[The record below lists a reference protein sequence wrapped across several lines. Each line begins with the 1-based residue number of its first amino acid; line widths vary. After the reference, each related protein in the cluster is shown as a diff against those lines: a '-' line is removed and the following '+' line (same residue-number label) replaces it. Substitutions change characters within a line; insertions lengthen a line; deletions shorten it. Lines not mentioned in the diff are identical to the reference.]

1 MWYLYSLLP
10 TILTGSGAT
19 SVGDSLTSS
28 LSTVASDALDT
39 IGGILP
45 VALPVLGAIIVIS
58 VGIRIFRKISGR

>member
-1 MWYLYSLLP
+1 MWYLFSLVP

-19 SVGDSLTSS
+19 SVGDTLANSLG
-28 LSTVASDALDT
+28 TVASDALDT
-39 IGGILP
+39 IGSILP